1 MQSAFAPIYCGDYIW
16 EVHGHMGTLKVVSDA
31 PHGQRFRAELFRQ
44 EKVHS
49 YWVPVPAAL
58 RRRLPAIGPPRE
70 DTMRQATMRQAT
82 MRQASMVSALV
93 VMLSFT
99 GPAAHAQ
106 IAPQQGPSQQ
116 IAPQQGPSQDVLA
129 PAPKLNLTLEQRHT
143 IKELVKDMKADAGDV
158 QATIGEPI
166 PPGINPRPMPSDVSQ
181 KVPQVKSHRF
191 FLTAQQIVI
200 VDPKDNK
207 VADVIK
213 LGTD

>member
-1 MQSAFAPIYCGDYIW
+1 MLYSCRVLLLQSTVVIIW
-16 EVHGHMGTLKVVSDA
+16 GVHGDMGALKAVGVA
-31 PHGQRFRAELFRQ
+31 PHRQRFCAELFRQ

-49 YWVPVPAAL
+49 HWVPVPAAL
-58 RRRLPAIGPPRE
+58 RRRLPAIGAPRE
-70 DTMRQATMRQAT
+70 DAMRQATMC
-82 MRQASMVSALV
+82 QASMISALV
-93 VMLSFT
+93 VMLPFI

-106 IAPQQGPSQQ
+106 TAPQQGPSQQ
-116 IAPQQGPSQDVLA
+116 IAPQPGPSQDVLA

-143 IKELVKDMKADAGDV
+143 IKEFVKDMKADAADV
-158 QATIGEPI
+158 QAAIGEPI
-166 PPGINPRPMPSDVSQ
+166 PPGINPRPMPSDVGQ

-213 LGTD
+213 LGAD

>member
-1 MQSAFAPIYCGDYIW
+1 
-16 EVHGHMGTLKVVSDA
+16 
-31 PHGQRFRAELFRQ
+31 
-44 EKVHS
+44 
-49 YWVPVPAAL
+49 
-58 RRRLPAIGPPRE
+58 
-70 DTMRQATMRQAT
+70 MRQATAMRQAT

-99 GPAAHAQ
+99 GPAAHA
-106 IAPQQGPSQQ
+106 Q

-143 IKELVKDMKADAGDV
+143 IKELVKDMKADAADV
-158 QATIGEPI
+158 QAAIGEPI
-166 PPGINPRPMPSDVSQ
+166 PPGISPRPMPSDVSQ